1 MSYMHTVLTLVKGMT
16 VAVNQPIPLDT
27 SKVEAWGFVHLRIAV
42 IPYIMSQ
49 LRKKVV

>member
-1 MSYMHTVLTLVKGMT
+1 MSYMHTVLILVKGIT

-42 IPYIMSQ
+42 IPYIICQ

>member
-16 VAVNQPIPLDT
+16 VVVNQPVPLDT
-27 SKVEAWGFVHLRIAV
+27 SKVEAWGFVHLRI
-42 IPYIMSQ
+42 IPYIICQ